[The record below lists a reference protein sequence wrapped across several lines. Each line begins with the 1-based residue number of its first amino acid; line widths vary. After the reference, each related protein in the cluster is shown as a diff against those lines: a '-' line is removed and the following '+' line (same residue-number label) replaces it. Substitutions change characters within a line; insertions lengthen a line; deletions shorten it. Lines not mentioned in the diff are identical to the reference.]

1 VRARLSQGFARR
13 RISFAKHYPIRAR
26 SHVVSGRDVSRPRI
40 VTLFAAK
47 IDNRRV
53 RLYRLRHGLMLFT
66 VGVALKCLVAN
77 TVSLPADAIFKL
89 PGEQSPEQQQALW
102 LHS

>member
-1 VRARLSQGFARR
+1 
-13 RISFAKHYPIRAR
+13 
-26 SHVVSGRDVSRPRI
+26 
-40 VTLFAAK
+40 
-47 IDNRRV
+47 
-53 RLYRLRHGLMLFT
+53 MLFT